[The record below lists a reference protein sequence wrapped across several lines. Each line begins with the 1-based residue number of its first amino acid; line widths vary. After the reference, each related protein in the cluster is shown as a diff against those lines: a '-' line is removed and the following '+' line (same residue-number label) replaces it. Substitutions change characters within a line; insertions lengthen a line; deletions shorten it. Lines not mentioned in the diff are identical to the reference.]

1 MVIHTMYTIKQVSTR
16 TGLGAPLIRAW
27 ERRYGVVEPT
37 RTPSGYRLY
46 DDQSVGVLLA
56 LRGLLERGWTAS
68 EAARAIRAGE
78 VSVGEV
84 ASEAPSGSG
93 TPADTSRDHRR
104 QMLDAFA

>member
-46 DDQSVGVLLA
+46 DDQAIAVLLA
-56 LRGLLERGWTAS
+56 MRGLLERGWS
-68 EAARAIRAGE
+68 EAAAPTGIRAGE
-78 VSVGEV
+78 VAVGEV
-84 ASEAPSGSG
+84 ASEPPSGSG
-93 TPADTSRDHRR
+93 TPAESSRDHR
-104 QMLDAFA
+104 

>member
-1 MVIHTMYTIKQVSTR
+1 MVIHTMYTIKQVSAR

-46 DDQSVGVLLA
+46 DDQAIAVLLA
-56 LRGLLERGWTAS
+56 MRGLLERGWTAS

-78 VSVGEV
+78 VAGRRGGERAFDRRRRRARAV
-84 ASEAPSGSG
+84 DAA
-93 TPADTSRDHRR
+93 TIADG
-104 QMLDAFA
+104 